1 VKQVTITANLPDMLR
16 DYLDQVTKPR
26 EIPSQDEI
34 KAFLDESNRLDDA
47 RKDIVAGYL
56 TRRLINLVIDQKET
70 LTVLDSLG
78 PWVAGAEQ
86 NTYLEDYYAYQ
97 FVDTLPQIIERAQA
111 VIAVLVKTPPRKEI
125 IVILREAFRS
135 YIHGLYVACVCICR
149 CILEQLLEESLRG
162 SKRKLIS
169 IGFYK
174 RLDGRPKS
182 PFEVLIDNARHE
194 NILDERGSEIAKRII
209 KQGNEAAHKGRSS
222 ERIALKALLDL
233 QVLLRD
239 YFLKKD
245 EWK

>member
-1 VKQVTITANLPDMLR
+1 MKQVTITAYLPDMLR
-16 DYLDQVTKPR
+16 DYLDRVIKPH

-34 KAFLDESNRLDDA
+34 KAFLHDSSFLDDA

-56 TRRLINLVIDQKET
+56 TRQVINIVIDQKET

-78 PWVAGAEQ
+78 PWAVDAQQ

-97 FVDTLPQIIERAQA
+97 FVDTLPEIVERAQA
-111 VIAVLVKTPPRKEI
+111 LVAVLVKNQPRKEI

-149 CILEQLLEESLRG
+149 CILEQLLEESLKG
-162 SKRKLIS
+162 SKSKLVS

-174 RLDGRPKS
+174 RLDGRRKS
-182 PFEVLIDNARHE
+182 QFQVLIDMARHE
-194 NILDERGSEIAKRII
+194 KILDERGSDIARRII
-209 KQGNEAAHKGRSS
+209 ERGNEAAHEGRSS
-222 ERIALKALLDL
+222 ERIALRALLDV

-239 YFLKKD
+239 YFIKT
-245 EWK
+245 